1 MKSNIDWSHAEPWLL
16 YAVRTQLQGEP
27 PEELRALHAQ
37 ALADPKLQ
45 AWLADVAA
53 FHDTVVSNHK
63 NMNLPLHK
71 LLFLL
76 DLGYGAQVPQVAAAL
91 AEIRA
96 HRDAAG
102 VYASKVNIPT
112 HFGGSGQPAFGW
124 ALCDAPLLT
133 AAVLLGGGPSAAGEA
148 EAAVR
153 ALLATAAPEGFP
165 CAVSPELGSF
175 RGPGKK
181 ADPCPYATLSMLR
194 LLALAPGQAA
204 AEAARAGVETLLA
217 LWEQSL
223 TRHPYLFYM
232 GNDFRKLKAPLAW
245 YDLLSVLD
253 CLSRFPFAVADARFG
268 QMLTLLE
275 SKQATDGGFTP
286 ESVYKACEAW
296 DFGQKKK
303 PSPTLAFYGMRIAK
317 RAGRLEP

>member
-1 MKSNIDWSHAEPWLL
+1 MRSAFDWSQAEPWLR
-16 YAVRTQLQGEP
+16 YAVRTQLFGEP
-27 PEELRALHAQ
+27 REGLPQLRAH

-53 FHDTVVSNHK
+53 YHDMVVNNHK

-71 LLFLL
+71 LWFLL
-76 DLGYGAQVPQVAAAL
+76 DMGYGAEVPQIAAAL
-91 AEIRA
+91 GAIRD

-102 VYASKVNIPT
+102 VFASRVNIPT
-112 HFGGSGQPAFGW
+112 HFGGSGEPTFGW
-124 ALCDAPLLT
+124 ALCDAPLLAGALLLAGAPY
-133 AAVLLGGGPSAAGEA
+133 AADAE
-148 EAAVR
+148 EAAR
-153 ALLATAAPEGFP
+153 ALLATAIPEGFP

-181 ADPCPYATLSMLR
+181 SDPCPYATLAMLR
-194 LLALAPGQAA
+194 LLALLPGQAEGA
-204 AEAARAGVETLLA
+204 AARAGAETLLM

-232 GNDFRKLKAPLAW
+232 GTDFRKLKAPLAW
-245 YDLLSVLD
+245 YDLVSVLD

-268 QMLTLLE
+268 QMLALLE
-275 SKQATDGGFTP
+275 GKQAADGSFTP

-303 PSPTLAFYGMRIAK
+303 PSPTLTFYCMRIAK
-317 RAGRLEP
+317 RAGRLEA